1 MLLSVYQVLWNRMI
15 QQKIPSWR
23 KGLCS
28 PQHPFTQ
35 QAPTRRKVYSHTHTH
50 SPHLSHTSSNQP
62 KYHAQLHPLKTT
74 YCIHIFICILLFNWL
89 YMNNMKLALHMKRCK
104 HCPSPIDNTF
114 LASLPRTQRKP
125 LRWNRANTS
134 LYHHKYFGCHGIGT
148 PFHPGCTCTHI
159 WPGSTRD
166 SMKIVPSRVL
176 LLFPR
181 SHHPSSKHPFCPPPH
196 WIKRFAE
203 GAASSSPPAGHPHEE
218 HNDESQIHP
227 LASHGAERQGRSWW
241 GVSLKQAVCSPVGY
255 SCAPLAHISATM
267 FGGRIHCQCM

>member
-1 MLLSVYQVLWNRMI
+1 MI

-35 QAPTRRKVYSHTHTH
+35 QAPTRWKVCLHTHTHTHTH
-50 SPHLSHTSSNQP
+50 SRHLSHTSSNQP
-62 KYHAQLHPLKTT
+62 KYHAQLHSLKTT
-74 YCIHIFICILLFNWL
+74 YCIRIYSYVFCCSTDCTWTIWN
-89 YMNNMKLALHMKRCK
+89 LHYTWNDWK
-104 HCPSPIDNTF
+104 HCPSPVDNTF
-114 LASLPRTQRKP
+114 LASLPSTQRKP

-134 LYHHKYFGCHGIGT
+134 LYHHKYFGCHGNGI

-159 WPGSTRD
+159 WQGSIRD

-181 SHHPSSKHPFCPPPH
+181 SPHPSSKHPFCLPPH
-196 WIKRFAE
+196 WIKCFPE

-227 LASHGAERQGRSWW
+227 PAIHGAERQGRSWW
-241 GVSLKQAVCSPVGY
+241 GVSQKQAVCSPVGY
-255 SCAPLAHISATM
+255 FCAPLAHISATI
-267 FGGRIHCQCM
+267 FRGRIHCM